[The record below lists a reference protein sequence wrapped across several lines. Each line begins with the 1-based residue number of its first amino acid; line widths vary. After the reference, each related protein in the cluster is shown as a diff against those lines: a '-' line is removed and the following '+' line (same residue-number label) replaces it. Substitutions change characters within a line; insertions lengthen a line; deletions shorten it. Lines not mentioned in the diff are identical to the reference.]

1 MSYPRRTNQQ
11 LGSRVGGGGLGP
23 VGQGWGVLLCSG
35 FLVSETGLRAVQI
48 RSGSFVFETGLRAD
62 QISRKSGLRA
72 GLLHLTEGPAAGPRR
87 PPAAGLK

>member
-1 MSYPRRTNQQ
+1 
-11 LGSRVGGGGLGP
+11 VWGGGGLGT
-23 VGQGWGVLLCSG
+23 VGKGWGAFLCSG
-35 FLVSETGLRAVQI
+35 FLVSESGLRAVQI

-72 GLLHLTEGPAAGPRR
+72 GLLHYLTEGPAAGPRR